1 VKIDRLRPVSFI
13 NTHGETI
20 PPFACMQIVG
30 VVSSGPD
37 LVIQVTKPTLAVISY
52 GSASRF
58 MFNGPTYVSSGYKG
72 GGYYASPQ
80 AQTLIFPSANIGTSN
95 FFQFAS
101 PVPNQWYL
109 DSGWIYEIML
119 PDPIGVH
126 VQGSAVVGLVQP
138 RTQHIFRLVTDSI
151 VTEAAGTA
159 EIQVDNGT
167 TFVGSGVTKQVR
179 SMLGDVDIGETCLA
193 VVVHNM
199 LRIIALCE
207 GPNLDAVPYMEIEYS
222 FLVS

>member
-1 VKIDRLRPVSFI
+1 
-13 NTHGETI
+13 
-20 PPFACMQIVG
+20 
-30 VVSSGPD
+30 
-37 LVIQVTKPTLAVISY
+37 
-52 GSASRF
+52 
-58 MFNGPTYVSSGYKG
+58 MFNGPTYVASGYKG
-72 GGYYASPQ
+72 GGYYVSPQ
-80 AQTLIFPSANIGTSN
+80 AQALILPSADIGTAN

-109 DSGWIYEIML
+109 DTGWIYEIIL

-126 VQGSAVVGLVQP
+126 VQGSAVMGLVQP
-138 RTQHIFRLVTDSI
+138 RTQHIFRLVTSSVVREDSG
-151 VTEAAGTA
+151 VA

-179 SMLGDVDIGETCLA
+179 SMLGDIDIGETCLA

-207 GPNLDAVPYMEIEYS
+207 GPDLDAIPYMEIEYS